1 MKTIAILNQKGG
13 CGKTTVAYN
22 LAGALAFGKKI
33 LLIDLDSQG
42 NLSKSLEYDSTHTAK
57 DIFTGSSPVPCRT
70 NVSNIDLIPADK
82 TLSAITHEITA
93 DIDMQFRLRE
103 YLSTLIDYDLV
114 IIDTPPTV
122 GGFTLAAM
130 IAANYFLIPISTNF
144 YTTHGTSDLMETI
157 AKVQKRLNPN
167 LKMLGACISIHDKRT
182 VLANEILTQT
192 QKRFN
197 GKTLNSIISKS
208 IKVEE
213 AAVNRSPVVYSFPKS
228 QTAKE
233 FKALANEIEE
243 VIYG

>member
-22 LAGALAFGKKI
+22 LAGALASGKKI
-33 LLIDLDSQG
+33 LLIDLDPQG
-42 NLSKSLEYDSTHTAK
+42 NLSKSLTYESTHTAK
-57 DIFTGSSPVPCRT
+57 DIFTNSNPTPSLT
-70 NVSNIDLIPADK
+70 SLSNISLIPADK

-93 DIDMQFRLRE
+93 DIEMQFRLKE
-103 YLSTLIDYDLV
+103 YLSTLTDYDLV

-122 GGFTLAAM
+122 GGFTLSAM
-130 IAANYFLIPISTNF
+130 IAADYFLIPVSTNF

-228 QTAKE
+228 QTARE
-233 FKALANEIEE
+233 YKALANEIEE